1 MRRSIHFSE
10 KSKIQQDGVRIYN
23 TLFKVSYLLKIMIKV
38 MRGVWTARKHVTIDE
53 SMVKCMGRAIT
64 YIQYV
69 PAKPINHGIKV
80 FAICCAL
87 YTILIGFKV

>member
-1 MRRSIHFSE
+1 M
-10 KSKIQQDGVRIYN
+10 KG
-23 TLFKVSYLLKIMIKV
+23 
-38 MRGVWTARKHVTIDE
+38 MRGVWTARKHVTIVE

-69 PAKPINHGIKV
+69 PAKPINHGIKA